1 VKSEFRSHESAARLR
16 AYPQFLILGVVLA
29 LGASSLVCL
38 KSPRVP
44 TWDTQVNLPL
54 QDNTY
59 RLLDLLDRKYFSVGA
74 DSVIQFYAEAK
85 IDTTRP
91 ISRIQL
97 SPKPIASSF
106 GLGDLLLTGDYTGRF
121 ALALEDILNTPLPE
135 QPMLLPIP
143 AFDFAVLREVSINGI
158 HSAELQQGV
167 ARVTVRNFSNVGLDS
182 ARVGSDL
189 ATVGFS
195 NIRPQSGQSERQ
207 ALDGGVL
214 GTRNDVVFSGGSAG
228 SNGIPVLVC
237 RYDSLVVEYQL
248 DSLRLLAAEVRLP
261 AAHAGRKLFLGVTAS
276 NSFALESLALVQ
288 GYAELGFANN
298 FAFPVTI
305 DYTVAKLNARGRVD
319 LAPFGSQSV
328 ALDLAGRA
336 LANSGLTNS
345 LLDVYTEVSTA
356 ASGEY
361 VQVDKRQGLGI
372 NAAIKGMRPSYLA
385 GELGLPLYIT
395 SPKESLPRLLPNG
408 LSALR
413 LPHCRMDVRI
423 ASEVGFRAR
432 VNLHIVGTNAAGDS
446 VRLER
451 EFQVPP
457 GAPGDP
463 RVSEFHVPLA
473 SVLNIGPDKVSVSY
487 DIGIW
492 GRGKI
497 DERGYACGIA
507 SVSTPLRLAL
517 AHDTIELGS
526 RVVEI
531 GQSLRE
537 QIARYMVAGE
547 VSAEIDNHFPL
558 GMNACV
564 VLTREPEPSDSGSEV
579 RGPETD
585 SSQLATDAVS
595 IPVGVPAG
603 VVDASQVCRG
613 STDTVVTG
621 TLDEPGL
628 GVFRNPRIRARL
640 LLYVPDSDTV
650 EIRQQDY
657 LRIRSR
663 AALKLKLGG

>member
-1 VKSEFRSHESAARLR
+1 MKSEVRSQKLEARKCAR
-16 AYPQFLILGVVLA
+16 AQSLILVVALA
-29 LGASSLVCL
+29 LGAFSFECL
-38 KSPRVP
+38 KAPRVP
-44 TWDTQVNLPL
+44 TWDTQINLPL

-59 RLLDLLDRKYFSVGA
+59 RLLDLLDHKYFSVGA
-74 DSVIQFYAEAK
+74 DSVLQFYAEAK

-97 SPKPIASSF
+97 SPRPTVSSF
-106 GLGDLLLTGDYTGRF
+106 TLGDLLLTGNYTGRI
-121 ALALEDILNTPLPE
+121 ALALEEILQVPLPDE
-135 QPMLLPIP
+135 PMLLPIP
-143 AFDFAVLREVSINGI
+143 GFDFAVVRNVSINGI
-158 HSAELQQGV
+158 HWAELQQGV
-167 ARVTVRNFSNVGLDS
+167 ARVSLRNFSNVELDS
-182 ARVGSDL
+182 TRVACDF
-189 ATVGFS
+189 ATVGFR
-195 NIRPQSGQSERQ
+195 NVRPQSEQSERQ

-214 GTRNDVVFSGGSAG
+214 GARNDVVFSGGSCG
-228 SNGIPVLVC
+228 SNGTPVLVC
-237 RYDSLVVEYQL
+237 RYDSLVIEYQL
-248 DSLRLLAAEVRLP
+248 DSLRLLAAEVQLP
-261 AAHAGRKLFLGVTAS
+261 AAQAGRKLFLGVTAS

-288 GYAELGFANN
+288 GYAELAFANN

-305 DYTVAKLNARGRVD
+305 DYAIAKLNSQGRVE
-319 LAPFGSQSV
+319 LGAFGSQTV
-328 ALDLAGRA
+328 AIDLTGRS
-336 LANSGLTNS
+336 LTNSGLTNS
-345 LLDVYTEVSTA
+345 LLEVGTEVSTA

-361 VQVDKRQGLGI
+361 VQVDKRQGLAV
-372 NAAIKGMRPSYLA
+372 NSAIKGMKPSYLA

-395 SPKESLPRLLPNG
+395 SPRESLPRLLPNG

-413 LPHCRMDVRI
+413 LPHCRLDVRV
-423 ASEVGFRAR
+423 ASEVGFRSR
-432 VNLHIVGTNAAGDS
+432 VSLHIVGTNSAGDS
-446 VRLER
+446 VRVER

-497 DERGYACGIA
+497 DERGFACGLA

-531 GQSLRE
+531 DQTLRDK
-537 QIARYMVAGE
+537 IARYMVAGE
-547 VSAEIDNHFPL
+547 VCAEIDNHFPL

-564 VLTREPEPSDSGSEV
+564 VLTRAAESSDSGSEA
-579 RGPETD
+579 RGPESD
-585 SSQLATDAVS
+585 SGQVATDAVT

-603 VVDASQVCRG
+603 IVDGSQVCRG

-621 TLDEPGL
+621 VLDEPGL
-628 GVFRNPRIRARL
+628 GVFHNPRIRARL

-650 EIRQQDY
+650 EIRQGDY